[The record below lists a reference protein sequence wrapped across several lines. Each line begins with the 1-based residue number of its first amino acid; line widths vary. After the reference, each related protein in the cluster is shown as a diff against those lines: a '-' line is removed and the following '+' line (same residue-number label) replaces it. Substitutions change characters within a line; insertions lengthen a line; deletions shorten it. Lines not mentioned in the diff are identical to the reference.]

1 MTAAGGF
8 LTVAPASA
16 LAPYVAMSMVREV
29 RLRTP
34 FASGRLVFITPAE
47 SESPPAVAALRQAL
61 ETVAGIEP
69 APPARKPVQRSGRSR
84 PAPPSRG

>member
-16 LAPYVAMSMVREV
+16 LAPYVAMSMVQEV

-34 FASGRLVFITPAE
+34 FASGRMVFITPADT
-47 SESPPAVAALRQAL
+47 ESPPAVAALRQAL
-61 ETVAGIEP
+61 ETIAGA
-69 APPARKPVQRSGRSR
+69 APK
-84 PAPPSRG
+84 